1 MPDITDFQVG
11 QGETFKILVQLQNR
25 GSNNTPLDITNYTF
39 TGQLRENYT
48 TDEVAATFS
57 FEKATPYTSGSL
69 FIQLDSATTLQLT
82 QRKYVYDINI
92 TSGSTTPIVRRIL
105 EGGLTVRPT
114 VTR

>member
-11 QGETFKILVQLQNR
+11 QGETFKLLIQLQNR
-25 GSNNTPLDITNYTF
+25 SNNNIPLNITDYSF

-48 TDEVAATFS
+48 TEEVAAQFS
-57 FEKATPYTSGSL
+57 FEKIQPYASGSVYIRL
-69 FIQLDSATTLQLT
+69 TSEQTLQLT

-92 TSGSTTPIVRRIL
+92 VSGSFEPTVRRIL
-105 EGGLTVRPT
+105 EGGITVRPT